1 MSNDFEENSFCL
13 EEFNET
19 PETPET
25 SETKKVAESK
35 GKHISKN

>member
-1 MSNDFEENSFCL
+1 MSDDFEENGFCL
-13 EEFNET
+13 EDFNET